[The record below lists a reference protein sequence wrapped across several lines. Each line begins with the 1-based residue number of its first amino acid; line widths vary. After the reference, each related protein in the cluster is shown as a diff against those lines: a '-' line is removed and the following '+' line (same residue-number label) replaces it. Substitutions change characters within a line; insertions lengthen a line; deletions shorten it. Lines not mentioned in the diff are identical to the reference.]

1 MGSITRGLSNN
12 ITTGGVILPAG
23 ITNASVSA
31 VTSFANA
38 PAGTLI
44 LLSTQ
49 TASNSATISFT
60 SGLDSTYDAYEFH
73 FINIRPASDNVD
85 FTFNLSTDSGSNY
98 NVTKTTTSFRAFHD
112 EGDVSSDVNYVTE
125 DDLAQSTSFQLLS
138 GGAGGSYMDSTSDE
152 HLSGKLELF
161 NPSSTTY
168 VKHFIA
174 RTEYLAGSGATIFST
189 DTFIAGYGNTTSAVN
204 AIQFKMSSGNIAD
217 GIIKLYG
224 VRKS

>member
-1 MGSITRGLSNN
+1 MGSITRSLSNN

-38 PAGTLI
+38 SAGTLI

-49 TASNSATISFT
+49 TASASANISFT
-60 SGLDSTYDAYEFH
+60 TGLDSTYDEYIFS
-73 FINIRPASDNVD
+73 FINIHPATDNTD
-85 FTFNLSTDSGSNY
+85 FMFNLSTDGGSNY
-98 NVTKTTTSFRAFHD
+98 NVTKTTTTFQAYHD
-112 EGDVSSDVNYVTE
+112 EADTDTSLNYDTA
-125 DDLAQSTSFQLLS
+125 DDLAQSTSFQQLLKNLGTDSDQNSS
-138 GGAGGSYMDSTSDE
+138 GT
-152 HLSGKLELF
+152 LTLF

-174 RTEYLAGSGATIFST
+174 NGNSYNHNNYTNQNFT
-189 DTFIAGYGNTTSAVN
+189 AGYANTTSAVN
-204 AIQFKMSSGNIAD
+204 AVRFQMSSGNIDD

-224 VRKS
+224 VKKS

>member
-38 PAGTLI
+38 SGGTLV

-60 SGLDSTYDAYEFH
+60 TGLDSTYDMYEFK
-73 FINIRPASDNVD
+73 FINIQARTDGAD
-85 FTFNLSTDSGSNY
+85 FQFNGSTDAGSNY
-98 NVTKTTTSFRAFHD
+98 NVTKTTTYFQAYHD
-112 EGDVSSDVNYVTE
+112 EADTFAGLEYATAK
-125 DDLAQSTSFQLLS
+125 DLAQSTAFQPLFTGQGS
-138 GGAGGSYMDSTSDE
+138 GADEAGAGS
-152 HLSGKLELF
+152 LQLF

-168 VKHFIA
+168 VKHFISNNNSYDA
-174 RTEYLAGSGATIFST
+174 SNIS
-189 DTFIAGYGNTTSAVN
+189 INQIPAGYFNTTSAVN
-204 AIQFKMSSGNIAD
+204 AIQFKMSSGNFD

-224 VRKS
+224 VKKS

>member
-38 PAGTLI
+38 SGGTLI

-60 SGLDSTYDAYEFH
+60 SGLDSTYDEYQFH
-73 FINIRPASDNVD
+73 FIDVHPRTDYGT
-85 FTFNLSTDSGSNY
+85 FQFNLSTDSGSNY
-98 NVTKTTTSFRAFHD
+98 NVTKTSTFFRPYH
-112 EGDVSSDVNYVTE
+112 SE
-125 DDLAQSTSFQLLS
+125 DDTVADLAYDTNRDLAQSTAFQPIS
-138 GGAGGSYMDSTSDE
+138 ADNGNGADESLGGSLT
-152 HLSGKLELF
+152 LF

-174 RTEYLAGSGATIFST
+174 TTTYYQA
-189 DTFIAGYGNTTSAVN
+189 DNWTFNPYVAGYGNTASAIN
-204 AIQFKMSSGNIAD
+204 AIQFSMNTGNFD

-224 VRKS
+224 VKKS